1 MNCPN
6 CGGSVPPGVN
16 RCNKCGSF
24 IEQAAPQQ
32 APLQAPMAPVMAP
45 AGAPAPAV
53 PAGPPKSKI
62 AAGLLGIFLGAFG
75 VHNFY
80 LGNIG
85 IAVVQLLLT
94 VFGISTICC
103 TFGITW
109 IIASIWGLIEGILIL
124 VGTINRDAEGRP
136 LV

>member
-24 IEQAAPQQ
+24 IEQAVPQQ
-32 APLQAPMAPVMAP
+32 APQQAPMAPVMAP

-62 AAGLLGIFLGAFG
+62 AAGVLGILLGAFG

-85 IAVVQLLLT
+85 FAVTQLLLT
-94 VFGISTICC
+94 VVVSWFTCGISALA
-103 TFGITW
+103 
-109 IIASIWGLIEGILIL
+109 ASIWGLIEGILIL
-124 VGTINRDAEGRP
+124 VGTINRDSEGRP